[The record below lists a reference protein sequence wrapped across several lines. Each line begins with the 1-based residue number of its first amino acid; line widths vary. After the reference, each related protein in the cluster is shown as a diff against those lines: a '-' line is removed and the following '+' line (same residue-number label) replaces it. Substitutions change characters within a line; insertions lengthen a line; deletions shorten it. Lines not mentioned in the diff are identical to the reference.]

1 MGVFEI
7 GRNTPESGWTSRG
20 NETHQSIKTGERMNT
35 HRKTAIVVGALFLL
49 GLAGAFGTIVRPI
62 LDSPSYLVKIFENQ
76 NQVMAGALIQIVM
89 AFACAGIAI
98 GLYPILRKHNRSLAL
113 GAVGF
118 RIIENVLQIVAALGL
133 LSLLTLSQDFV
144 KADALAAS
152 AIQTTGDL
160 VLAVRYWVSLV
171 LSQFGFVLG
180 ALMYYYIFYRSK
192 LIPRWL
198 SGWGIVGIILQLASV
213 FLTMFFQID
222 PFSGSPTLLLS
233 IPIGL
238 QELTLAIW
246 LIVKGFNPSAVISLS
261 AKTATNELLSP
272 AV

>member
-7 GRNTPESGWTSRG
+7 GRNTQESGWTSRG
-20 NETHQSIKTGERMNT
+20 NETHPSIKTGERMNT

-62 LDSPSYLVKIFENQ
+62 LDSPSYLFKIFENQ

-198 SGWGIVGIILQLASV
+198 SGWGIIAIILHLTSV

-261 AKTATNELLSP
+261 AKTARNELLSP